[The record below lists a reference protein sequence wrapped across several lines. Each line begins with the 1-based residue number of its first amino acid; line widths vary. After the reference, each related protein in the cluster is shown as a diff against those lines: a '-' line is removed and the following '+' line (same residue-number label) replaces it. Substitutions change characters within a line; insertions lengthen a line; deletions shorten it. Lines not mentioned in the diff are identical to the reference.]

1 MQQAKHFKNQAI
13 KGCFTPSFK
22 ALQISTPDI
31 QDWSVDS

>member
-1 MQQAKHFKNQAI
+1 MQQAKHFKNQAM

-22 ALQISTPDI
+22 ALWISMRDI